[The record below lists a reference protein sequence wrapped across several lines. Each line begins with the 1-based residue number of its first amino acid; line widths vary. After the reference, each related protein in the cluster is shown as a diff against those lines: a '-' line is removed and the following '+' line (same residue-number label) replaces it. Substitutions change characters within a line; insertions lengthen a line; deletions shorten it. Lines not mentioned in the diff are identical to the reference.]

1 MARLAWGSALAA
13 AAVLAGCASTEV
25 RGNRS
30 GIAYTVED
38 DLSALEAAIGRTT
51 EHCDSHGRSA
61 VLQAIGSADDDDRL
75 VTFDCAETR
84 GRGIALAVDD
94 GDERLD
100 EAADDFCDDYGRDA
114 VLQSVS
120 EIDRRRVGALN
131 YIEP

>member
-1 MARLAWGSALAA
+1 MARLACGVALAA
-13 AAVLAGCASTEV
+13 AAVLAGRAATEV

-30 GIAYTVED
+30 GMAYAVED
-38 DLSALEAAIGRTT
+38 DLDALEAAIGRAT
-51 EHCDSHGRSA
+51 EHCDNHGRYA

-84 GRGIALAVDD
+84 GGGIALAVDE
-94 GDERLD
+94 GDEGLD

-120 EIDRRRVGALN
+120 EIDRRRVAAFN
-131 YIEP
+131 CIEP